1 MDIVDIQRFAV
12 AKINADPVLS
22 AAGCKAVVE
31 DKGDA
36 FAEVEAAVADG
47 LCAIVLLPKWSP
59 QSSAAKNAVGI
70 ADLVVNLTEVP
81 DLNRENHPGALHGLT
96 AAQRIAWLLN
106 LEKVADDAC
115 SVLTLANP
123 GIQPAVQEDGRGVVY
138 SISFRQ
144 QYQLT
149 DATKE

>member
-1 MDIVDIQRFAV
+1 MDLVEIQRFAV

-70 ADLVVNLTEVP
+70 ADLVVNLTEIP
-81 DLNRENHPGALHGLT
+81 DLNRENHLNALHGLS

-106 LEKVADDAC
+106 MEKVAGDAG
-115 SVLTLANP
+115 SVLTLADP

-149 DATKE
+149 DATP